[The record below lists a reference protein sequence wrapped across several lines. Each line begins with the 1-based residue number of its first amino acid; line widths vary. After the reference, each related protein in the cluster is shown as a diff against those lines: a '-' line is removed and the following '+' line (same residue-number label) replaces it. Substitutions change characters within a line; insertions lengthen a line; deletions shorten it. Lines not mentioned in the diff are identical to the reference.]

1 MIKNDTAIKAIN
13 EKIEKLSEIGNHSQ
27 FDIWKKATS
36 STLSNIYPD
45 RDNSIISKFESIK
58 SWVTVF
64 SGSGDRTSEAK
75 REAKDYLNSLISDI
89 ENFGLPH
96 LVEKPHKES
105 LSVNVHQ
112 HNEQNQSTQV
122 SINFEY
128 IIEVFKGELRTSEI
142 EELKE
147 ILEADIE
154 PKEKKKSFIDK
165 IKSFGSDVASN
176 ILANILTNPMVYEQI
191 GKML

>member
-1 MIKNDTAIKAIN
+1 MIKTNTAIKAIN
-13 EKIEKLSEIGNHSQ
+13 EKIEKLSEIENHSQ
-27 FDIWKKATS
+27 FDNWKKATS
-36 STLSNIYPD
+36 STLSNIYP
-45 RDNSIISKFESIK
+45 NKENIISKFESIK
-58 SWVTVF
+58 SWVSVF
-64 SGSGDRTSEAK
+64 KGSGDRTSFAKIEAK
-75 REAKDYLNSLISDI
+75 EYLDSLISDI

-96 LVEKPHKES
+96 LLEKNQKEP

-122 SINFEY
+122 NINLEF
-128 IIEVFKGELRTSEI
+128 IIEVIKGELRNSEI

-147 ILEADIE
+147 ILEADME
-154 PKEKKKSFIDK
+154 QKEKKKSFVDK

-176 ILANILTNPMVYEQI
+176 ILANILTNPKVYEQL

>member
-1 MIKNDTAIKAIN
+1 MIKTDTAIKAIN
-13 EKIEKLSEIGNHSQ
+13 AKIEKLSEIGNHSQ
-27 FDIWKKATS
+27 FDNWKKATS
-36 STLSNIYPD
+36 STLSNIYPNK
-45 RDNSIISKFESIK
+45 DNIISKFESIK
-58 SWVTVF
+58 SWVHVY

-75 REAKDYLNSLISDI
+75 REAKEYLNSLISDI
-89 ENFGLPH
+89 ENFGIPH
-96 LVEKPHKES
+96 LVEKNNKDA

-128 IIEVFKGELRTSEI
+128 IVEVLKGELRTSEI

-147 ILEADIE
+147 ILEANIE
-154 PKEKKKSFIDK
+154 LKEKKKSFMDK

-176 ILANILTNPMVYEQI
+176 ILANILTNPTVYEQI

>member
-1 MIKNDTAIKAIN
+1 MINNDTAIKAIRD
-13 EKIEKLSEIGNHSQ
+13 KIEKLSAVVNHSQ
-27 FDIWKKATS
+27 YDNWKKTTS
-36 STLSNIYPD
+36 STLSNIYP
-45 RDNSIISKFESIK
+45 NKEIIISKFESIK

-64 SGSGDRTSEAK
+64 NGSGDRTSHAK
-75 REAKDYLNSLISDI
+75 IEAKDYLDSLISDI

-96 LVEKPHKES
+96 LLEKNQKEP

-122 SINFEY
+122 NINFEL
-128 IIEVFKGELRTSEI
+128 IIEVIKGELRSSEI

-147 ILEADIE
+147 ILGADID
-154 PKEKKKSFIDK
+154 PKIKKKNFIEK

-176 ILANILTNPMVYEQI
+176 ILANILTNPKVYEGI
-191 GKML
+191 NGML